1 MTIAILGAQPKNYPE
16 TKSKVFLNAL
26 RFKVKGLIK
35 IAFIRYFNF

>member
-26 RFKVKGLIK
+26 RLMRQG
-35 IAFIRYFNF
+35 